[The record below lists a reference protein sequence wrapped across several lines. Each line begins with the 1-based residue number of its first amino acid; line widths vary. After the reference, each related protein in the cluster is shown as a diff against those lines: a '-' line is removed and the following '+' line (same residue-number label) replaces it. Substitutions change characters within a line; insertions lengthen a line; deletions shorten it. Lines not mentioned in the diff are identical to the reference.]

1 MHTDNIAQI
10 NEIIAEYF
18 NSHKEDCIP
27 AKKMMSAFISA
38 GVFTK
43 DEKKGL
49 PFRKVLKA
57 LDKENMLKKIPFVHA
72 ERNEKSTYWYLVRE
86 GKQYKSTEETKP
98 ISKKQLGINK
108 RINSDK
114 NYILNIC
121 DALLKDTASR
131 QHRFSFLL
139 GDFHR
144 DKKSRT
150 KLPVDGFY
158 EKLNLVIEYHEKQHN
173 QEASDSDQPTIKTVS
188 GVSRDEQRKIYNLRR
203 RDVLQRKNINLVEIN
218 FYAFENDSESNI
230 IRNKEKDTEIVQG
243 FLKDYLQL
251 KALKKD

>member
-1 MHTDNIAQI
+1 MSTNILTQI

-18 NSHKEDCIP
+18 NTHKEDSIA
-27 AKKMMSAFISA
+27 AKEMMPAFINA

-57 LDKENMLKKIPFVHA
+57 LDKENALDKIPFVHA

-86 GKQYKSTEETKP
+86 GKQYIAAEETKP

-108 RINSDK
+108 RVNSDE
-114 NYILNIC
+114 NYILNLC
-121 DALLKDTASR
+121 DALLKDTAAR
-131 QHRFSFLL
+131 QHRFPFLL
-139 GDFHR
+139 GDFHK

-158 EKLNLVIEYHEKQHN
+158 EKLNLVIEYHEKQHT
-173 QEASDSDQPTIKTVS
+173 EEVSDTDKPAIKTIS
-188 GVSRDEQRKIYNLRR
+188 GVSRDEQRKIYNQRR
-203 RDVLQRKNINLVEIN
+203 RDVLQRKNINLIEVN
-218 FYAFENDSESNI
+218 FYAFENDSVLNI
-230 IRNKEKDTEIVQG
+230 VRNNKKDIEI
-243 FLKDYLQL
+243 LKDLL
-251 KALKKD
+251 KEYIQ

>member
-1 MHTDNIAQI
+1 MNTDNIAQI

-18 NSHKEDCIP
+18 NTHKEDYIP
-27 AKKMMSAFISA
+27 AKEMMSAFINA

-49 PFRKVLKA
+49 PFRKILKA
-57 LDKENMLKKIPFVHA
+57 LDKENALDKIPSVHA
-72 ERNEKSTYWYLVRE
+72 ERNEKSIYWYLVRE
-86 GKQYKSTEETKP
+86 GKQYKSTEEKKP

-108 RINSDK
+108 RVNSDE

-158 EKLNLVIEYHEKQHN
+158 EKLNLVIEYHEKQHAE
-173 QEASDSDQPTIKTVS
+173 EAGDSDQPAIKTVS
-188 GVSRDEQRKIYNLRR
+188 GVSRDEQRKIYNQRR
-203 RDVLQRKNINLVEIN
+203 RDVLERKNINLVEVN
-218 FYAFENDSESNI
+218 FYAFENDNEMNI
-230 IRNKEKDTEIVQG
+230 IRNKEKDTEILQSL
-243 FLKDYLQL
+243 LKDYLQ
-251 KALKKD
+251 

>member
-18 NSHKEDCIP
+18 NTHKEDYIA
-27 AKKMMSAFISA
+27 AKEMMPAFIKA

-57 LDKENMLKKIPFVHA
+57 LDEENALDKIPSVHA

-86 GKQYKSTEETKP
+86 GKQYTSTEETKP
-98 ISKKQLGINK
+98 ISKRQIGINK
-108 RINSDK
+108 RVNNDE
-114 NYILNIC
+114 NYILNLC

-131 QHRFSFLL
+131 QHRFPFLL

-158 EKLNLVIEYHEKQHN
+158 EKLNMVVEYHEKQHA
-173 QEASDSDQPTIKTVS
+173 EEVVDADKPVEKTIS
-188 GVSRDEQRKIYNLRR
+188 GVSRDEQRKIYNQRR
-203 RDVLQRKNINLVEIN
+203 RDVLLRKNINLVEVN
-218 FYAFENDSESNI
+218 FYAFENDSQSNI
-230 IRNKEKDTEIVQG
+230 IRNKEKDIEILRG
-243 FLKDYLQL
+243 LLKDYLQ
-251 KALKKD
+251 